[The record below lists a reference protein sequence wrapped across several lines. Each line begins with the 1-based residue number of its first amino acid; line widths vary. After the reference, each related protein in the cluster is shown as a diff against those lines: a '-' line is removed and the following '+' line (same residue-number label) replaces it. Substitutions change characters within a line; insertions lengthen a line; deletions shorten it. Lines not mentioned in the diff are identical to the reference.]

1 MRDIRRAVSRLVGT
15 RSPHLSP
22 LVMIRDAGASNKVVG
37 DATHDKLLLTEDDV
51 APPPIPIKMR
61 VEEWME
67 VG

>member
-1 MRDIRRAVSRLVGT
+1 
-15 RSPHLSP
+15 
-22 LVMIRDAGASNKVVG
+22 MIRDAGASNKVVG